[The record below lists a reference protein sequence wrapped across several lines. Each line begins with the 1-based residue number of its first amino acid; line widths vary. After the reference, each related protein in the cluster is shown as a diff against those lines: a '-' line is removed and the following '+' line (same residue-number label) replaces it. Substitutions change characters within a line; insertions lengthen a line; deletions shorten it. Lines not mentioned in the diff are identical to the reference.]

1 MLRAPHQLRKK
12 LGQCGVE
19 GESSKAL
26 RGMGYR
32 LCVPRVVVRAR
43 GRFLGDMVD

>member
-12 LGQCGVE
+12 LGRVVE
-19 GESSKAL
+19 GESIKAL
-26 RGMGYR
+26 GGIGYR

-43 GRFLGDMVD
+43 GRFLGDRVD